1 MSKLHDI
8 SDVKL
13 FSNNRIFLDSLLD
26 DIQKAQHNIY
36 FEMYRITKEAVIG
49 ARVRDALAIAASRG
63 VKVVLLVDAWGTGSS
78 VSFFEPL
85 VKNGGQVRIFNTF
98 RLGTKIFT
106 QSHRRNHRKII
117 TIDDTICYIG
127 SSNISF
133 YSQTW
138 RELMLRIT
146 GGIARPLRH
155 IIQLDFKTHQKYEYS
170 QKVFSRTI
178 HFRGFEIIRDIPSIY
193 KQRVMRKYLYLIK
206 NAKESVYIETPYF
219 LPGFR
224 LRRAM
229 ADACQRGVN
238 ITIVLPRHSDVRLVD
253 ILRNKY
259 LGQVFRSGVHI
270 MYYSPGNLHSK
281 LMIVDNSIFCVGSTN
296 FDYRS
301 FRYMHEIVLSGK
313 HPLILGKVISHQTET
328 MNSVVEFDFDSWKKR
343 PRLEKLVAWLLIPF
357 RYFF

>member
-1 MSKLHDI
+1 MSKQHDM
-8 SDVKL
+8 SDVSL
-13 FSNNRIFLDSLLD
+13 FNDNGKFLDSLLD
-26 DIQKAQHNIY
+26 DIHNAQHNIY
-36 FEMYRITKEAVIG
+36 IEIYRITKDAVTG
-49 ARVRDALAIAASRG
+49 ARIRDALAIAAGRG
-63 VKVVLLVDAWGTGSS
+63 VKVVLLIDAWGTGSS
-78 VSFFEPL
+78 LSFFDPIR
-85 VKNGGQVRIFNTF
+85 KSGGQVRVFNTF

-117 TIDDTICYIG
+117 TIDDKICYIG
-127 SSNISF
+127 SSNISY
-133 YSQTW
+133 YSLTW

-146 GGIARPLRH
+146 GGIAKPLRH
-155 IIQLDFKTHQKYEYS
+155 IIQLDFKTHQKYVYS

-193 KQRVMRKYLYLIK
+193 KQRVMRKYLYLIRNSK
-206 NAKESVYIETPYF
+206 KSVYIETPYF

-224 LRRAM
+224 LRKAM

-238 ITIVLPRHSDVRLVD
+238 ITVVLPRHSDVRLVD

-259 LGQVFRSGVHI
+259 LGKVFKSGVHI
-270 MYYSPGNLHSK
+270 LYYQPGNLHSK
-281 LMIVDNSIFCVGSTN
+281 LMIVDNQIFCVGSTN

-313 HPLILGKVISHQTET
+313 HPMVLKQVNTHRTET
-328 MNSVVEFDFDSWKKR
+328 MSSVVEFDFDSWKKR